1 MLKKRL
7 MTPGPTPVHP
17 DASAVL
23 GSPQPHHRT
32 PDFRRVMARTRGRLR
47 DVFRTSGD
55 VLILTSSGTGAME
68 ASLVSLTRP
77 GDQVV
82 VVDSG
87 KFGGRWRDI
96 ALAHGRK
103 PLVVSPPAGQAV
115 SPEEVARAV
124 VPAGGATALFFAAC
138 ESSTGVRADTRA
150 LAAAARKAAG
160 SDLLVVV
167 DAITELGAG
176 PLETAAWDLDVVI
189 GGAQKA
195 FMIPP
200 GLAFLALSS
209 RAVARLESG
218 GGGGYY
224 FDLSRELKAQRQD
237 STAWTPASGLIAAL
251 DTALDR
257 LLEGGGMEQ
266 IWRATQQRA
275 GMTRAALQAM
285 GLTLYAA
292 DPAVSLTAACAPAGL
307 DSGRIVAEVERN
319 FGVRLAGGQGSLK
332 GKIFRIAHL
341 GYIDMVDTLGTLGAV
356 GATLERLGAPVDTA
370 AGMAA
375 AVSCMSAAVV
385 EAGSQA

>member
-17 DASAVL
+17 DALAVL

-32 PDFRRVMARTRGRLR
+32 PDFRRVMARTRRRLGE
-47 DVFRTSGD
+47 VFRTTGD

-77 GDQVV
+77 GDHVV

-87 KFGGRWRDI
+87 KFGGRWREI
-96 ALAHGRK
+96 ALAHGRV
-103 PLVVSPPAGQAV
+103 PLVVTPPPRQAV
-115 SPEEVARAV
+115 SPQEVARV
-124 VPAGGATALFFAAC
+124 VSSAHGAKALFFAAC
-138 ESSTGVRADTRA
+138 ETSTGVRVDTQA
-150 LAAAARKAAG
+150 VAAAARKAAG
-160 SDLLVVV
+160 PDLLVVV

-176 PLETAAWDLDVVI
+176 PMESQAWDLDVVI

-200 GLAFLALSS
+200 GLAFLALSA
-209 RAVARLESG
+209 RATAFLEAG
-218 GGGGYY
+218 GGSGFY
-224 FDLSRELKAQRQD
+224 LNLALELKAQRQD

-251 DTALDR
+251 DIALER
-257 LLEGGGMEQ
+257 LLDGGGMEQ
-266 IWRATQQRA
+266 IWQATEQRA
-275 GMTRAALQAM
+275 AMARASLRAM
-285 GLTLYAA
+285 GLSLYAT
-292 DPAVSLTAACAPAGL
+292 DPAVSLTAACAPEGL

-341 GYIDMVDTLGTLGAV
+341 GYIDMVDTLGTLGALGV
-356 GATLERLGAPVDTA
+356 TLERLGAPVDTA
-370 AGMAA
+370 AGMSA
-375 AVSCMSAAVV
+375 AVSCMLAAAS
-385 EAGSQA
+385 ESKDQA